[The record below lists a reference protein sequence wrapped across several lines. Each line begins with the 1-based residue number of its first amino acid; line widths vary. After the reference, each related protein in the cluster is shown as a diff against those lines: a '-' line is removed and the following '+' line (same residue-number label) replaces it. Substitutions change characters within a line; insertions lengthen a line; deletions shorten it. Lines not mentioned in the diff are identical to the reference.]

1 MAAKAE
7 AASLHLTVLPQAD
20 GLTTYLTDLG
30 HLARL
35 ESTAAPL
42 SALLDAK
49 RQFECCTSPEAD
61 GEAGTEA
68 IRPVEVQAAGQQLL
82 ANLLPAGV
90 SRVFRDAAPCPL
102 CLQLGEP
109 VASMPWEFLWDGSS
123 FLGEKF
129 QVSRRIIADDAPLQ
143 ARRQPAGR
151 GPMKV
156 LILGGGDAAAPVVA
170 RLNAG
175 LRSMAG
181 LAVSAV
187 QTRELPREELLRLI
201 AASDVAHY
209 VGRVDGRTAPGG
221 SVLWWWEGEP
231 LDIASIAAMDTA
243 PRLLVSQNDGPGAAG
258 SHASNL
264 ALALGACKSGLTVL
278 TCEPSRTADDA
289 FMLDLYE
296 SLARGTA
303 AAEAV
308 RAARVACRRV
318 AALPALAALR
328 PELHGDGALVVSER
342 RACVDDNLRQVT
354 IMSIDLAGSTRLLNR
369 LGAEKYSDLLSRY
382 HECCLEILHA
392 HGGAPDDFQ
401 GDDGGMCYFGTPV
414 AREDAAVQALQ
425 AGLELLD
432 AVRALGL
439 DVRIG
444 VCTGQVVVRDGQP
457 VGAAIHLAAR
467 LQSIASPGTVVV
479 GDSTRRIVK
488 DRFRFDLLQ
497 EGILLK
503 GFEEPQVCHRLLGPA
518 LPPAT
523 HADAAGA
530 SPVAT
535 PLVGRHHEL
544 QALHAH
550 WSAVTAGGLRIV
562 RILGEAGIGKSRLV
576 HEFKQFLGGA
586 GHQVFECRCSSE
598 HANSAFHPLIDTLR
612 QELRLRADQRPESA
626 VARLR
631 ELGSRRAAIDET
643 AVALLADLLSLSLPV
658 PMLNP
663 VLEQSAE
670 RRRELTVELLVTLA
684 RQRVQDSPGCL
695 IVEDIHWLDPST
707 AEFLDRLATATRDMP
722 LLILV
727 TARPDAN
734 LPWRPRLAVYEAELQ
749 GLSPQLSR
757 ALVLSVCGSRRLPSE
772 LVQRIADR
780 ADGVPLFVEES
791 ARMALEVGGDNDLD
805 LGMVPVPATV
815 LDLLTARLDR
825 LGAAKQVA
833 QAGAAIGREFPLV
846 LIEAVL
852 QEPASPIRL
861 RDVTTA
867 LAELV
872 RAGML
877 VSRDDGEG
885 VRVAFRHV
893 LMRDAAYGSL
903 LARDRLRLHQVIAGV
918 IRERF
923 EDLGERQPELL
934 AFHYTEAGM
943 DAHALRFWESAARK
957 AAARSAH
964 AEAISH
970 VASALAVLG
979 RLPPGEE
986 QRRLELRLQL
996 LLAARLLATR
1006 GYGAERV
1013 ERAYARA
1020 MELAGLLGDEAAEMR
1035 ALLGL
1040 ESYHFMRARFEE
1052 ARAWA
1057 LAAAARAQRTASGIH
1072 QVQTRWAL
1080 ANIRMHQGDMAE
1092 AVREMDACRAD
1103 YQRLEHRPEAVQDPG
1118 VMCLCYSAW
1127 SLWQLGFPDAARE
1140 RVLAVVAQAEA
1151 TQHRFSLAEAYGFH
1165 AAVLHFRGENREA
1178 LASAERAVAI
1188 CEEHGFAVWLAH
1200 ARVMRGRI
1208 AAELGDVVAGIEEMR
1223 QGHECWADSG
1233 AVVTIPFYLAMR
1245 AEGLALARRHED
1257 GLALLEQA
1265 LDIVNR
1271 TGERYYE
1278 AEIRRL
1284 IGTLGLQSALRAGL
1298 DRSAEAEDWLLQ
1310 ALAGAR
1316 SRQLASHALRAAL
1329 DLGEL
1334 WQAQGQGERALQ
1346 TLGPACAAIRGGA
1359 GTRDVVAA
1367 RERLASLRERAG
1379 ATAAESG
1386 ALATG
1391 GLR

>member
-1 MAAKAE
+1 MAAAAE
-7 AASLHLTVLPQAD
+7 TASLHLTVLPQGA
-20 GLTTYLTDLG
+20 GLTTCLTDLRL
-30 HLARL
+30 LARL
-35 ESTAAPL
+35 DSIATPPPAV
-42 SALLDAK
+42 LDMT
-49 RQFECCTSPEAD
+49 RQFECCTLPGPC
-61 GEAGTEA
+61 GEAGSEA
-68 IRPVEVQAAGQQLL
+68 SRAAEVQAVGQQLL
-82 ANLLPAGV
+82 VNLLPA
-90 SRVFRDAAPCPL
+90 RVAKVLQDAASCAL

-109 VASMPWEFLWDGSS
+109 VASVPWEFLWDGNG

-129 QVSRRIIADDAPLQ
+129 QISRRVVADDAALQ
-143 ARRQPAGR
+143 ADRRPPGR
-151 GPMKV
+151 GPMRV
-156 LILGGGDAAAPVVA
+156 LILSGGDAAAPVVA

-187 QTRELPREELLRLI
+187 GTRDLPREELLRLI
-201 AASDVAHY
+201 AACDVVHY
-209 VGRVDGRTAPGG
+209 VGRVDGRTVPGG

-231 LDIASIAAMDTA
+231 LDIAPIAALHSA
-243 PRLLVSQNDGPGAAG
+243 PRLLISQGDHSAAG
-258 SHASNL
+258 SHAANL
-264 ALALGACKSGLTVL
+264 ALALGACRAGLNVL
-278 TCEPSRTADDA
+278 TCEPSRAAGDA

-296 SLARGTA
+296 ALARGTA
-303 AAEAV
+303 TAEAV
-308 RAARVACRRV
+308 RAARVACRDV
-318 AALPALAALR
+318 AGLPALAALR

-342 RACVDDNLRQVT
+342 HGSIDDNLRQVT

-369 LGAEKYSDLLSRY
+369 LGAEKYSDLLSLY
-382 HECCLEILHA
+382 HERCLEILHS

-414 AREDAAVQALQ
+414 AREDAALQALQ

-432 AVRALGL
+432 GVQALGL

-467 LQSIASPGTVVV
+467 LQSIARPGTVVV
-479 GDSTRRIVK
+479 GESTRRIVK
-488 DRFRFDLLQ
+488 DRFHFELLE

-518 LPPAT
+518 LPPVA
-523 HADAAGA
+523 HAA
-530 SPVAT
+530 SVLPVST

-544 QALHAH
+544 QALQAH
-550 WSAVTAGGLRIV
+550 WTAVSAGALRIV

-576 HEFKQFLGGA
+576 HEFRQFLSGA
-586 GHQVFECRCSSE
+586 GDQVFECRCSSE
-598 HANSAFHPLIDTLR
+598 HATSAFHPLIDTLR
-612 QELRLRADQRPESA
+612 HELHLRADQRPESM

-631 ELGSRRAAIDET
+631 ELGSRRAEIDET
-643 AVALLADLLSLSLPV
+643 AVALLADLLSLPV
-658 PMLNP
+658 PMRHP

-670 RRRELTVELLVTLA
+670 RRRELTVELLVKLA
-684 RQRVQDSPGCL
+684 SQRVQHAAGCL

-707 AEFLDRLATATRDMP
+707 AEFLDRLATATRDLP

-727 TARPDAN
+727 TARPDAS

-749 GLSPQLSR
+749 GLTPQLAR
-757 ALVLSVCGSRRLPSE
+757 ALVLSVCGNRRLPGE
-772 LVQRIADR
+772 LVQRIAER
-780 ADGVPLFVEES
+780 SDGVPLFVEES
-791 ARMALEVGGDNDLD
+791 ARMALEAGDDDPDLAT
-805 LGMVPVPATV
+805 VPVPATIV
-815 LDLLTARLDR
+815 DLLTARLDR

-833 QAGAAIGREFPLV
+833 QAGATIGREFPLA
-846 LIEAVL
+846 LLEAVL
-852 QEPASPIRL
+852 QEPGSPIRS

-877 VSRDDGEG
+877 VSRDDGAG
-885 VRVAFRHV
+885 VRLAFRHV

-903 LARDRLRLHQVIAGV
+903 LARDRLQLHQVIAGV

-923 EDLGERQPELL
+923 EGLGERQPELL

-970 VASALAVLG
+970 VASALAVLA
-979 RLPPGEE
+979 RLPAGEE
-986 QRRLELRLQL
+986 QQRLELRLQL

-1020 MELAGLLGDEAAEMR
+1020 LELARLLGDEAAEMR

-1040 ESYHFMRARFEE
+1040 ESYHFMRARFED

-1057 LAAAARAQRTASGIH
+1057 VAASDRAQQAASGIH
-1072 QVQTRWAL
+1072 GVQTRWAL
-1080 ANIRMHQGDMAE
+1080 ANIRMHQGDMAV
-1092 AVREMDACRAD
+1092 AVREMDACRAE
-1103 YQRLEHRPEAVQDPG
+1103 YQRLEHRPQAVQDPG

-1127 SLWQLGFPDAARE
+1127 SLWQLGCPDEARD
-1140 RVLAVVAQAEA
+1140 RVQAVVAQAEA
-1151 TQHRFSLAEAYGFH
+1151 TRHEFSLGEAYGFH
-1165 AAVLHFRGENREA
+1165 AAVLHFRGEDREA
-1178 LASAERAVAI
+1178 LASAERAIAI

-1200 ARVMRGRI
+1200 ARLMRGRI
-1208 AAELGDVVAGIEEMR
+1208 AAELGDVAAGIEEMR
-1223 QGHECWADSG
+1223 QGYESWAASG
-1233 AVVTIPFYLAMR
+1233 AVVTTPFYLAMR
-1245 AEGLALARRHED
+1245 AEGLALALRHED

-1265 LDIVNR
+1265 LDLVNR

-1284 IGTLGLQSALRAGL
+1284 TGTLGLQSARRAGL
-1298 DRSAEAEDWLLQ
+1298 ERSAEAEDWLLQ
-1310 ALAGAR
+1310 ALACAR
-1316 SRQLASHALRAAL
+1316 SRQLDSLALRAAL
-1329 DLGEL
+1329 DLAEL
-1334 WQAQGQGERALQ
+1334 WQGQGQSARALRM
-1346 TLGPACAAIRGGA
+1346 LAPACDAIRGGA

-1367 RERLASLRERAG
+1367 RARLASLRERAG
-1379 ATAAESG
+1379 ASPAAPAG

-1391 GLR
+1391 GMR

>member
-1 MAAKAE
+1 MAATAE
-7 AASLHLTVLPQAD
+7 ASSLHLTVLPQGA
-20 GLTTYLTDLG
+20 GLTTYLTDLRL
-30 HLARL
+30 LARL
-35 ESTAAPL
+35 DSIATPPAAVV
-42 SALLDAK
+42 DMK
-49 RQFECCTSPEAD
+49 RQFECCTLPRPD
-61 GEAGTEA
+61 GEDGSEAG
-68 IRPVEVQAAGQQLL
+68 RPVEVQAVGQQLL
-82 ANLLPAGV
+82 VNLLPARV
-90 SRVFRDAAPCPL
+90 SQVLRDAATCAL

-109 VASMPWEFLWDGSS
+109 VTSVPWEFLWDGTS

-129 QVSRRIIADDAPLQ
+129 QVSRRVVADDAPLQ
-143 ARRQPAGR
+143 AARRPPAR
-151 GPMKV
+151 GPMRV
-156 LILGGGDAAAPVVA
+156 LILSGGDAAAPVVA

-187 QTRELPREELLRLI
+187 STRDLPREELLRLI

-231 LDIASIAAMDTA
+231 LDIASIAAQHSA
-243 PRLLVSQNDGPGAAG
+243 PRLLVSQGDHPAAG
-258 SHASNL
+258 SHAANL
-264 ALALGACKSGLTVL
+264 ALALGACKAGLNVL
-278 TCEPSRTADDA
+278 TCEPGRGADDA

-296 SLARGTA
+296 ALARGTA
-303 AAEAV
+303 TAEAV
-308 RAARVACRRV
+308 RAARVACRGV
-318 AALPALAALR
+318 AGLSALVALR
-328 PELHGDGALVVSER
+328 PELHGDGALVVNER
-342 RACVDDNLRQVT
+342 HGSVDDNLRQVT

-382 HECCLEILHA
+382 HERCLEILHS

-467 LQSIASPGTVVV
+467 LQSIANPGTVVV

-488 DRFRFDLLQ
+488 DRFHFELLE

-503 GFEEPQVCHRLLGPA
+503 GFEEPQVCHRLVGPA
-518 LPPAT
+518 LPPVT
-523 HADAAGA
+523 HAA
-530 SPVAT
+530 SVLPAST

-544 QALHAH
+544 QALQAH
-550 WSAVTAGGLRIV
+550 WSAVTAGALRIV

-576 HEFKQFLGGA
+576 HEFRQFLSGA
-586 GHQVFECRCSSE
+586 GYRVFECRCSSE
-598 HANSAFHPLIDTLR
+598 HATSAFHPLIDTLR
-612 QELRLRADQRPESA
+612 HELRLRADQRPESI

-631 ELGSRRAAIDET
+631 EMGSRRAEIDET
-643 AVALLADLLSLSLPV
+643 AVALLADLLSLPA
-658 PMLNP
+658 PMPHP

-684 RQRVQDSPGCL
+684 RQRVQHAPGCL

-707 AEFLDRLATATRDMP
+707 AEFLDRLAMATRDLP

-727 TARPDAN
+727 TARPDAS
-734 LPWRPRLAVYEAELQ
+734 LPWRPKLAVYEAELQ
-749 GLSPQLSR
+749 GLTPQLAR
-757 ALVLSVCGSRRLPSE
+757 ALVLSVCGNRRLPGE
-772 LVQRIADR
+772 LVQRIAER
-780 ADGVPLFVEES
+780 SDGVPLFVEES
-791 ARMALEVGGDNDLD
+791 ARMALEAGGDDDPDLAT
-805 LGMVPVPATV
+805 VPVPATIV
-815 LDLLTARLDR
+815 DLLTARLDR

-833 QAGAAIGREFPLV
+833 QAGATIGREFPLA
-846 LIEAVL
+846 LLEAVL
-852 QEPASPIRL
+852 QEPGSPIRS

-867 LAELV
+867 RAGLV
-872 RAGML
+872 RAGLL
-877 VSRDDGEG
+877 VSRNDGDG
-885 VRVAFRHV
+885 VRLAFRHV

-934 AFHYTEAGM
+934 AFHYAEAGM
-943 DAHALRFWESAARK
+943 DAHALRFWEAAARK

-970 VASALAVLG
+970 VASALAVLA
-979 RLPPGEE
+979 RLPAGEE

-1020 MELAGLLGDEAAEMR
+1020 LELARLLGDEAAEMR

-1040 ESYHFMRARFEE
+1040 ESYHFMRARFED

-1057 LAAAARAQRTASGIH
+1057 VAASDRAQQAGSGIH
-1072 QVQTRWAL
+1072 GVQTRWAL
-1080 ANIRMHQGDMAE
+1080 ANIRMHQGDMAA
-1092 AVREMDACRAD
+1092 AVREMDACRAE
-1103 YQRLEHRPEAVQDPG
+1103 YQRLEHRPQAVQDPG

-1127 SLWQLGFPDAARE
+1127 SLWQLGCPDEARD
-1140 RVLAVVAQAEA
+1140 RVQAIVAQAEA
-1151 TQHRFSLAEAYGFH
+1151 TQHRFSLGEAYGFH

-1208 AAELGDVVAGIEEMR
+1208 AAELGDVAAGIEEMR
-1223 QGHECWADSG
+1223 QGYESWADSG
-1233 AVVTIPFYLAMR
+1233 AVVTTPFYLAMR
-1245 AEGLALARRHED
+1245 AEGLALAQRHED

-1284 IGTLGLQSALRAGL
+1284 IGALGLRSARRAGL

-1310 ALAGAR
+1310 ALACAR
-1316 SRQLASHALRAAL
+1316 SRQLDSLALRAAL
-1329 DLGEL
+1329 DLAEL
-1334 WQAQGQGERALQ
+1334 WQGQGQGARALQ
-1346 TLGPACAAIRGGA
+1346 MLEPACDAIRGGA

-1367 RERLASLRERAG
+1367 RARLASLRERAS
-1379 ATAAESG
+1379 ASPAAPAS

-1391 GLR
+1391 GVR